1 MNSSTPETPH
11 TETARTTPG
20 ARFAGGTVIVTGAA
34 SGIGRAVADQVVAD
48 GGHVVAADL
57 TEEGLHSLVED
68 SPAGS
73 VTAVAGDITSA
84 ADRERVVAA
93 ADGRIDGLANIAGIM
108 DGMVP
113 LHETSDE
120 LWSSVLSI
128 NLDALFRL
136 TREVIP
142 VMREA
147 GSGSVVNVASEAALR
162 GNAAGAAY
170 TAAKHAVVGLTEHT
184 AFFYAP
190 DGLRAN
196 AVAPGPTATGIEGSM
211 RSDLARGRIGPFM
224 QMIPPVA
231 TAASVASSITWLL
244 SPESENVN
252 GVVLPSDGG
261 WAVQ

>member
-1 MNSSTPETPH
+1 MNPPAPETPQP
-11 TETARTTPG
+11 EPARTSPE
-20 ARFAGGTVIVTGAA
+20 ARFTGRTVIVTGAA
-34 SGIGRAVADQVVAD
+34 SGIGRAVADQVVAA
-48 GGHVVAADL
+48 GGRVVAADL
-57 TEEGLHSLVED
+57 TEDGLDGLVQD

-73 VTAVAGDITSA
+73 VTPVAGDITSA

-108 DGMVP
+108 DGMIP
-113 LHETSDE
+113 LHETSEE

-128 NLDALFRL
+128 NLDAVFQL
-136 TREVIP
+136 TRAVIP

-147 GSGSVVNVASEAALR
+147 GSGSIVNVASEASLR

-170 TAAKHAVVGLTEHT
+170 TASKHAVVGLTEHA
-184 AFFYAP
+184 AFFYAR

-211 RSDLARGRIGPFM
+211 RSDLARERIGPFM

-244 SPESENVN
+244 SPESANIN
-252 GVVLPSDGG
+252 GVILPSDGG